1 MSLDLTY
8 LSIILFIASIPSGAF
23 AYGFS
28 ATATPLLLIKYTNR
42 QISPILNFIEIF
54 QNTAN
59 VILNSKNYTRKSL
72 IVTTFGIPGIIMGSI
87 IGAYILKISLND
99 SLIKVIVYSVLIPL
113 ILLQAAG
120 FRKEIS
126 LDKWKKIGYL
136 VTFPVGVLY
145 GVSTIS
151 GPPLALII
159 NNQGLSKEEFK
170 FAIST
175 LRVAES
181 ITTFSAYLTL
191 GVFNPQVF
199 YYAAITS
206 PAVITGMLVG
216 IFTARIIKQKED
228 FRRLVMSFDSWVSG
242 YGLSFN
248 LGKVIGYDVLYWP
261 MIVVIGID
269 LYLLSKYVVKRKKI
283 VKEID

>member
-1 MSLDLTY
+1 V
-8 LSIILFIASIPSGAF
+8 ILFIASIPSGAF

-28 ATATPLLLIKYTNR
+28 ATVTPLLLIRYTNR

-54 QNTAN
+54 QNAAN
-59 VILNSKNYTRKSL
+59 VMLNFRNYTKKSL
-72 IVTTFGIPGIIMGSI
+72 IITIYGIPGIAIGSLL
-87 IGAYILKISLND
+87 GAYLLKISVND
-99 SLIKVIVYSVLIPL
+99 ALLKVIVYSVLIPL
-113 ILLQAAG
+113 ILLQASG

-126 LDKWKKIGYL
+126 LDKWKKVGYL

-159 NNQGLSKEEFK
+159 NNQGLTKEEFK
-170 FAIST
+170 FAISA

-181 ITTFSAYLTL
+181 ITTFSGYLTL
-191 GVFNPQVF
+191 GVFSSQVL
-199 YYAAITS
+199 YYVAITS
-206 PAVITGMLVG
+206 PAVITGMAIGAV
-216 IFTARIIKQKED
+216 TARIIKRKED

-261 MIVVIGID
+261 MIVVIAID
-269 LYLLSKYVVKRKKI
+269 LYLISKYIVKRKKI
-283 VKEID
+283 VREID

>member
-1 MSLDLTY
+1 MSV
-8 LSIILFIASIPSGAF
+8 ILFIASIPSGAF

-28 ATATPLLLIKYTNR
+28 ATATPLLLIRYTNR

-54 QNTAN
+54 QNAAN
-59 VILNSKNYTRKSL
+59 VMLNFRNYTKKSL
-72 IVTTFGIPGIIMGSI
+72 IITIYGIPGIAIGSLL
-87 IGAYILKISLND
+87 GAYLLKISVND
-99 SLIKVIVYSVLIPL
+99 ALLKVIVYSVLIPL

-126 LDKWKKIGYL
+126 LDKWKKVGYL

-159 NNQGLSKEEFK
+159 NNQGLTKEEFK
-170 FAIST
+170 FAISA

-181 ITTFSAYLTL
+181 ITTFSGYLTL
-191 GVFNPQVF
+191 GVFSSQVL
-199 YYAAITS
+199 YYVAITS
-206 PAVITGMLVG
+206 PAVITGMAIGVV
-216 IFTARIIKQKED
+216 TARIIKRKED

-261 MIVVIGID
+261 MIVVIAID
-269 LYLLSKYVVKRKKI
+269 LYLISKYIVKRKKI
-283 VKEID
+283 VREID

>member
-1 MSLDLTY
+1 V
-8 LSIILFIASIPSGAF
+8 ILFIASIPSGAF

-28 ATATPLLLIKYTNR
+28 ATVTPLLLIRYTNR

-54 QNTAN
+54 QNAAN
-59 VILNSKNYTRKSL
+59 VMLNFRNYTKKSL
-72 IVTTFGIPGIIMGSI
+72 IITIYGIPGIAIGSLL
-87 IGAYILKISLND
+87 GAYLLKISVND
-99 SLIKVIVYSVLIPL
+99 ALLKVIVYSVLIPL

-126 LDKWKKIGYL
+126 LDKWKKVGYL

-159 NNQGLSKEEFK
+159 NNQGLTKEEFK
-170 FAIST
+170 FAISA

-181 ITTFSAYLTL
+181 ITTFSGYLTL
-191 GVFNPQVF
+191 GVFSSQVL
-199 YYAAITS
+199 YYVAITS
-206 PAVITGMLVG
+206 PAVITGMAIGVV
-216 IFTARIIKQKED
+216 TARIIKRKED

-242 YGLSFN
+242 WTF
-248 LGKVIGYDVLYWP
+248 V
-261 MIVVIGID
+261 
-269 LYLLSKYVVKRKKI
+269 
-283 VKEID
+283 

>member
-1 MSLDLTY
+1 M
-8 LSIILFIASIPSGAF
+8 ILFIASIPSGAF

-28 ATATPLLLIKYTNR
+28 ATATPLLLIRYTNR

-54 QNTAN
+54 QNAAN
-59 VILNSKNYTRKSL
+59 VMLNFRNYTKKSL
-72 IVTTFGIPGIIMGSI
+72 IITIYGIPGIAIGSLL
-87 IGAYILKISLND
+87 GAYLLKISVND
-99 SLIKVIVYSVLIPL
+99 ALLKVIVYSVLIPL

-126 LDKWKKIGYL
+126 LDKWKKVGYL

-159 NNQGLSKEEFK
+159 NNQGLTKEEFK
-170 FAIST
+170 FAISA

-181 ITTFSAYLTL
+181 ITTFSGYLTL
-191 GVFNPQVF
+191 GVFSSQVL
-199 YYAAITS
+199 YYVAITS
-206 PAVITGMLVG
+206 PAVITGMAIGVV
-216 IFTARIIKQKED
+216 TARIIKRKED

-261 MIVVIGID
+261 MIVVIAID
-269 LYLLSKYVVKRKKI
+269 LYLISKYIVKRKKI
-283 VKEID
+283 VREID

>member
-1 MSLDLTY
+1 V
-8 LSIILFIASIPSGAF
+8 ILFIASIPSGAF

-28 ATATPLLLIKYTNR
+28 ATVTPLLLIRYTNR

-54 QNTAN
+54 QNAAN
-59 VILNSKNYTRKSL
+59 VMLNFRNYTKKSL
-72 IVTTFGIPGIIMGSI
+72 IITIYGIPGIAIGSLL
-87 IGAYILKISLND
+87 GAYLLKISVND
-99 SLIKVIVYSVLIPL
+99 ALLKVIVYSVLIPL

-126 LDKWKKIGYL
+126 LDKWKKVGYL

-159 NNQGLSKEEFK
+159 NNQGLTKEEFK
-170 FAIST
+170 FAISA

-181 ITTFSAYLTL
+181 ITTFSGYLTL
-191 GVFNPQVF
+191 GVFSSQVL
-199 YYAAITS
+199 YYVAITS
-206 PAVITGMLVG
+206 LAVITGMAIGVV
-216 IFTARIIKQKED
+216 TARIIKRKED

-261 MIVVIGID
+261 MIVVIAID
-269 LYLLSKYVVKRKKI
+269 LYLISKYIVKRKKI
-283 VKEID
+283 VREID

>member
-1 MSLDLTY
+1 M
-8 LSIILFIASIPSGAF
+8 ILFIASIPSGAF

-28 ATATPLLLIKYTNR
+28 ATATPLLLIRYTNR

-59 VILNSKNYTRKSL
+59 VMLNFRNYTKKSL
-72 IVTTFGIPGIIMGSI
+72 TITIYGIPGIAIGSLL
-87 IGAYILKISLND
+87 GAYLLKISVND
-99 SLIKVIVYSVLIPL
+99 ALLKVIVYSVLIPL

-126 LDKWKKIGYL
+126 LDKWKKVGYL

-159 NNQGLSKEEFK
+159 NNQGLTKEEFK
-170 FAIST
+170 FAISA

-181 ITTFSAYLTL
+181 ITTFSGYLTL
-191 GVFNPQVF
+191 GVFSAQVL
-199 YYAAITS
+199 YYVAITS
-206 PAVITGMLVG
+206 PAVITGMAIGVV
-216 IFTARIIKQKED
+216 TARIIKRKED

-261 MIVVIGID
+261 MIVVIAID
-269 LYLLSKYVVKRKKI
+269 LYLLSKYIVKRKKI
-283 VKEID
+283 VREID

>member
-1 MSLDLTY
+1 M
-8 LSIILFIASIPSGAF
+8 ILFIASIPSGAF

-28 ATATPLLLIKYTNR
+28 ATATPLLLIRYTNR

-59 VILNSKNYTRKSL
+59 IMLNFRNYTKKSL
-72 IVTTFGIPGIIMGSI
+72 TITIYGIPGIAIGSLL
-87 IGAYILKISLND
+87 GAYLLKISVND
-99 SLIKVIVYSVLIPL
+99 ALLKVIVYSVLIPL

-126 LDKWKKIGYL
+126 LDKWKKVGYL

-159 NNQGLSKEEFK
+159 NNQGLTKEEFK
-170 FAIST
+170 FAISA

-181 ITTFSAYLTL
+181 ITTFSGYLTL
-191 GVFNPQVF
+191 GVFSAQVL
-199 YYAAITS
+199 YYVAITS
-206 PAVITGMLVG
+206 PAVITGMAIGVV
-216 IFTARIIKQKED
+216 TARIIKRKED

-261 MIVVIGID
+261 MIVVIAID
-269 LYLLSKYVVKRKKI
+269 LYLLSKYIVKRKKI
-283 VKEID
+283 VREID

>member
-1 MSLDLTY
+1 M
-8 LSIILFIASIPSGAF
+8 ILFIASIPSGAF

-28 ATATPLLLIKYTNR
+28 ATVTPLLLIRYTNR

-54 QNTAN
+54 QNAAN
-59 VILNSKNYTRKSL
+59 VMLNFRNYTKKSL
-72 IVTTFGIPGIIMGSI
+72 IITIYGIPGIAIGSLL
-87 IGAYILKISLND
+87 GAYLLKISVND
-99 SLIKVIVYSVLIPL
+99 ALLKVIVYSVLIPL
-113 ILLQAAG
+113 ILLQASG

-126 LDKWKKIGYL
+126 LDKWKKVGYL

-159 NNQGLSKEEFK
+159 NNQGLTKEEFK
-170 FAIST
+170 FAISA

-181 ITTFSAYLTL
+181 ITTFSGYLTL
-191 GVFNPQVF
+191 GVFSSQVL
-199 YYAAITS
+199 YYVAITS
-206 PAVITGMLVG
+206 PAVITGMAIGVV
-216 IFTARIIKQKED
+216 TARIIKRKED

-261 MIVVIGID
+261 MIVVIAID
-269 LYLLSKYVVKRKKI
+269 LYLISKYIVKRKKI
-283 VKEID
+283 VREID

>member
-1 MSLDLTY
+1 MSV
-8 LSIILFIASIPSGAF
+8 ILFIASIPSGAF

-28 ATATPLLLIKYTNR
+28 ATATPLLLIRYTNR

-59 VILNSKNYTRKSL
+59 IMLNFRNYTKKSL
-72 IVTTFGIPGIIMGSI
+72 TITIYGIPGIAIGSLL
-87 IGAYILKISLND
+87 GAYLLKISVND
-99 SLIKVIVYSVLIPL
+99 ALLKVIVYSVLIPL

-126 LDKWKKIGYL
+126 LDKWKKVGYL

-159 NNQGLSKEEFK
+159 NNQGLTKEEFK
-170 FAIST
+170 FAISA

-181 ITTFSAYLTL
+181 ITTFSGYLTL
-191 GVFNPQVF
+191 GVFSAQVL
-199 YYAAITS
+199 YYVAITS
-206 PAVITGMLVG
+206 PAVITGMAIGVV
-216 IFTARIIKQKED
+216 TARIIKRKED

-261 MIVVIGID
+261 MIVVIAID
-269 LYLLSKYVVKRKKI
+269 LYLLSKYIVKRKKI
-283 VKEID
+283 VREID

>member
-1 MSLDLTY
+1 MSV
-8 LSIILFIASIPSGAF
+8 ILFIASIPSGAF

-28 ATATPLLLIKYTNR
+28 ATATPLLLIRYTNR

-59 VILNSKNYTRKSL
+59 VMLNFRNYTKKSL
-72 IVTTFGIPGIIMGSI
+72 TITIYGIPGIAIGSLL
-87 IGAYILKISLND
+87 GAYLLKISVND
-99 SLIKVIVYSVLIPL
+99 ALLKVIVYSVLIPL

-126 LDKWKKIGYL
+126 LDKWKKVGYL

-159 NNQGLSKEEFK
+159 NNQGLTKEEFK
-170 FAIST
+170 FAISA

-181 ITTFSAYLTL
+181 ITTFSGYLTL
-191 GVFNPQVF
+191 GVFSAQVL
-199 YYAAITS
+199 YYVAITS
-206 PAVITGMLVG
+206 PAVITGMAIGVV
-216 IFTARIIKQKED
+216 TARIIKRKED

-261 MIVVIGID
+261 MIVVIAID
-269 LYLLSKYVVKRKKI
+269 LYLLSKYIVKRKKI
-283 VKEID
+283 VREID

>member
-1 MSLDLTY
+1 V
-8 LSIILFIASIPSGAF
+8 ILFIASIPSGAF

-28 ATATPLLLIKYTNR
+28 ATVTPLLLIRYTNR

-54 QNTAN
+54 QNAAN
-59 VILNSKNYTRKSL
+59 VMLNFRNYTKKSL
-72 IVTTFGIPGIIMGSI
+72 IITIYGIPGIAIGSLL
-87 IGAYILKISLND
+87 GAYLLKISVND
-99 SLIKVIVYSVLIPL
+99 ALLKVIVYSVLIPL
-113 ILLQAAG
+113 ILLQASG

-126 LDKWKKIGYL
+126 LDKWKKVGYL

-159 NNQGLSKEEFK
+159 NNQGLTKEEFK
-170 FAIST
+170 FAISA

-181 ITTFSAYLTL
+181 ITTFSGYLTL
-191 GVFNPQVF
+191 GVFSSQVL
-199 YYAAITS
+199 YYVAITS
-206 PAVITGMLVG
+206 PAVITGMAIGVV
-216 IFTARIIKQKED
+216 TARIIKRKED

-261 MIVVIGID
+261 MIVVIAID
-269 LYLLSKYVVKRKKI
+269 LYLISKYIVKRKKI
-283 VKEID
+283 VREID

>member
-1 MSLDLTY
+1 M
-8 LSIILFIASIPSGAF
+8 ILFIASIPSGAF

-28 ATATPLLLIKYTNR
+28 ATVTPLLLIRYTNR

-54 QNTAN
+54 QNDAN
-59 VILNSKNYTRKSL
+59 VMLNFRNYTKKSL
-72 IVTTFGIPGIIMGSI
+72 IITIYGISGIAIGSLL
-87 IGAYILKISLND
+87 GAYLLKISVND
-99 SLIKVIVYSVLIPL
+99 ALLKVIVYSVLIPL

-126 LDKWKKIGYL
+126 LDKWKKVGYL

-159 NNQGLSKEEFK
+159 NNQGLTKEEFK
-170 FAIST
+170 FAISA

-181 ITTFSAYLTL
+181 ITTFSGYLTL
-191 GVFNPQVF
+191 GVFSSQVL
-199 YYAAITS
+199 YYVAITS
-206 PAVITGMLVG
+206 LAVITGMAIGVV
-216 IFTARIIKQKED
+216 TARIIKRKED

-261 MIVVIGID
+261 MIVVIAID
-269 LYLLSKYVVKRKKI
+269 LYLISKYIVKRKKI
-283 VKEID
+283 VREID

>member
-1 MSLDLTY
+1 V
-8 LSIILFIASIPSGAF
+8 ILFIASIPSGAF

-28 ATATPLLLIKYTNR
+28 ATATPLLLIRYTNR

-59 VILNSKNYTRKSL
+59 IMLNFRNYTKKSL
-72 IVTTFGIPGIIMGSI
+72 TITIYGIPGIAIGSLL
-87 IGAYILKISLND
+87 GAYLLKISVND
-99 SLIKVIVYSVLIPL
+99 ALLKVIVYSVLIPL

-126 LDKWKKIGYL
+126 LDKWKKVGYL

-159 NNQGLSKEEFK
+159 NNQGLTKEEFK
-170 FAIST
+170 FAISA

-181 ITTFSAYLTL
+181 ITTFSGYLTL
-191 GVFNPQVF
+191 GVFSAQVL
-199 YYAAITS
+199 YYVAITS
-206 PAVITGMLVG
+206 PAVITGMAIGVV
-216 IFTARIIKQKED
+216 TARIIKRKED

-261 MIVVIGID
+261 MIVVIAID
-269 LYLLSKYVVKRKKI
+269 LYLLSKYIVKRKKI
-283 VKEID
+283 VREID

>member
-1 MSLDLTY
+1 M
-8 LSIILFIASIPSGAF
+8 ILFIASIPSGAF

-28 ATATPLLLIKYTNR
+28 ATATPLLLIRYTNR

-59 VILNSKNYTRKSL
+59 VMLNFRNYTKKSL
-72 IVTTFGIPGIIMGSI
+72 TITIYGIPGIAIGSLL
-87 IGAYILKISLND
+87 GAYLLKISVND
-99 SLIKVIVYSVLIPL
+99 ALLKVIVYSVLIPL

-126 LDKWKKIGYL
+126 LDKWKKVGYL

-159 NNQGLSKEEFK
+159 NNQGLTKEEFK
-170 FAIST
+170 FAISA

-181 ITTFSAYLTL
+181 ITTFSGYLTL
-191 GVFNPQVF
+191 GVFSSQVL
-199 YYAAITS
+199 YYVAITS
-206 PAVITGMLVG
+206 PAVITGMAIGV
-216 IFTARIIKQKED
+216 FTARIIKRKED

-261 MIVVIGID
+261 MIVVIAID
-269 LYLLSKYVVKRKKI
+269 LYLLSKYIVKRKKI
-283 VKEID
+283 VREID

>member
-1 MSLDLTY
+1 V
-8 LSIILFIASIPSGAF
+8 ILFIASIPSGAF

-28 ATATPLLLIKYTNR
+28 ATVTPLLLIRYTNR

-54 QNTAN
+54 QNAAN
-59 VILNSKNYTRKSL
+59 VMLNFRNYTKKSL
-72 IVTTFGIPGIIMGSI
+72 IITIYGIPGIAIGSLL
-87 IGAYILKISLND
+87 GAYLLKISVND
-99 SLIKVIVYSVLIPL
+99 ALLKVIVYSVLIPL

-126 LDKWKKIGYL
+126 LDKWKKVGYL

-159 NNQGLSKEEFK
+159 NNQGLTKEEFK
-170 FAIST
+170 FAISA

-181 ITTFSAYLTL
+181 ITTFSGYLTL
-191 GVFNPQVF
+191 GVFSSQVL
-199 YYAAITS
+199 YYVAITS
-206 PAVITGMLVG
+206 PAVITGMAIGVV
-216 IFTARIIKQKED
+216 TARIIKRKED

-261 MIVVIGID
+261 MIVVIAID
-269 LYLLSKYVVKRKKI
+269 LYLISKYIVKRKKI
-283 VKEID
+283 VREID

>member
-1 MSLDLTY
+1 MSV
-8 LSIILFIASIPSGAF
+8 ILFIASIPSGAF

-28 ATATPLLLIKYTNR
+28 ATATPLLLIRYTNR

-59 VILNSKNYTRKSL
+59 VMLNFRNYTKKSL
-72 IVTTFGIPGIIMGSI
+72 IITIYGIPGIAIGSLL
-87 IGAYILKISLND
+87 GAYLLKISVND
-99 SLIKVIVYSVLIPL
+99 ALLKVIVYSVLIPL

-126 LDKWKKIGYL
+126 LDKWKKVGYL

-159 NNQGLSKEEFK
+159 NNQGLTKEEFK
-170 FAIST
+170 FAISA

-181 ITTFSAYLTL
+181 ITTFSGYLTL
-191 GVFNPQVF
+191 GVFSSQVL
-199 YYAAITS
+199 YYVAITS
-206 PAVITGMLVG
+206 PAVITGMAIGVV
-216 IFTARIIKQKED
+216 TVRIIKRKED

-261 MIVVIGID
+261 MIVVIAID
-269 LYLLSKYVVKRKKI
+269 LYLISKYIVKRKKI
-283 VKEID
+283 VREID

>member
-1 MSLDLTY
+1 M
-8 LSIILFIASIPSGAF
+8 ILFIASIPSGAF

-28 ATATPLLLIKYTNR
+28 ATVTPLLLIRYTNR

-54 QNTAN
+54 QNAAN
-59 VILNSKNYTRKSL
+59 VMLNFRNYTKKSL
-72 IVTTFGIPGIIMGSI
+72 IITIYGIPGIAIGSLL
-87 IGAYILKISLND
+87 GAYLLKISVND
-99 SLIKVIVYSVLIPL
+99 ALLKVIVYSVLIPL
-113 ILLQAAG
+113 ILLQASG

-126 LDKWKKIGYL
+126 LDKWKKVGYL

-159 NNQGLSKEEFK
+159 NNQGLTKEEFK
-170 FAIST
+170 FAISA

-181 ITTFSAYLTL
+181 ITTFSGYLTL
-191 GVFNPQVF
+191 GVFSSQVL
-199 YYAAITS
+199 YYVAITS
-206 PAVITGMLVG
+206 PAVITGMAIGAV
-216 IFTARIIKQKED
+216 TARIIKRKED

-261 MIVVIGID
+261 MIVVIAID
-269 LYLLSKYVVKRKKI
+269 LYLISKYIVKRKKI
-283 VKEID
+283 VREID

>member
-1 MSLDLTY
+1 MSV
-8 LSIILFIASIPSGAF
+8 ILFIASIPSGAF

-28 ATATPLLLIKYTNR
+28 ATATPLLLIRYTNR

-54 QNTAN
+54 QNIAN
-59 VILNSKNYTRKSL
+59 VMLNFRNYTKKSL
-72 IVTTFGIPGIIMGSI
+72 TITIYGIPGIAIGSLL
-87 IGAYILKISLND
+87 GAYLLKISVND
-99 SLIKVIVYSVLIPL
+99 ALLKVIVYSVLIPL

-126 LDKWKKIGYL
+126 LDKWKKVGYL

-151 GPPLALII
+151 GPSLALII
-159 NNQGLSKEEFK
+159 NNQGLTKEEFK
-170 FAIST
+170 FAISA

-181 ITTFSAYLTL
+181 ITTFSGYLTL
-191 GVFNPQVF
+191 GVFSAQVL
-199 YYAAITS
+199 YYVAITS
-206 PAVITGMLVG
+206 PAVITGMAIGVV
-216 IFTARIIKQKED
+216 TARIIKRKED

-261 MIVVIGID
+261 MIVVIAID
-269 LYLLSKYVVKRKKI
+269 LYLLSKYIVKRKKI
-283 VKEID
+283 VREID

>member
-1 MSLDLTY
+1 MSV
-8 LSIILFIASIPSGAF
+8 ILFIASIPSGAF

-28 ATATPLLLIKYTNR
+28 ATVTPLLLIRYTNR

-54 QNTAN
+54 QNAAN
-59 VILNSKNYTRKSL
+59 VMLNFRNYTKKSL
-72 IVTTFGIPGIIMGSI
+72 IITIYGIPGIAIGSLL
-87 IGAYILKISLND
+87 GAYLLKISVND
-99 SLIKVIVYSVLIPL
+99 ALLKVIVYSVLIPL
-113 ILLQAAG
+113 ILLQASG

-126 LDKWKKIGYL
+126 LDKWKKVGYL

-159 NNQGLSKEEFK
+159 NNQGLTKEEFK
-170 FAIST
+170 FAISA

-181 ITTFSAYLTL
+181 ITTFSGYLTL
-191 GVFNPQVF
+191 GVFSSQVL
-199 YYAAITS
+199 YYVAITS
-206 PAVITGMLVG
+206 PAVITGMAIGVV
-216 IFTARIIKQKED
+216 TARIIKRKED

-261 MIVVIGID
+261 MIVVIAID
-269 LYLLSKYVVKRKKI
+269 LYLISKYIVKRKKI
-283 VKEID
+283 VREID

>member
-1 MSLDLTY
+1 V
-8 LSIILFIASIPSGAF
+8 ILFIASIPSGAF

-28 ATATPLLLIKYTNR
+28 ATATPLLLIRYTNR

-54 QNTAN
+54 QNAAN
-59 VILNSKNYTRKSL
+59 VMLNFRNYTKKSL
-72 IVTTFGIPGIIMGSI
+72 IITIYGIPGIAIGSLL
-87 IGAYILKISLND
+87 GAYLLKISVND
-99 SLIKVIVYSVLIPL
+99 ALLKVIVYSVLIPL

-126 LDKWKKIGYL
+126 LDKWKKVGYL

-159 NNQGLSKEEFK
+159 NNQGLTKEEFK
-170 FAIST
+170 FAISA

-181 ITTFSAYLTL
+181 ITTFSGYLTL
-191 GVFNPQVF
+191 GVFSSQVL
-199 YYAAITS
+199 YYVAITS
-206 PAVITGMLVG
+206 PAVITGMAIGVV
-216 IFTARIIKQKED
+216 TARIIKRKED

-261 MIVVIGID
+261 MIVVIAID
-269 LYLLSKYVVKRKKI
+269 LYLISKYIVKRKKI
-283 VKEID
+283 VREID